1 MSSVP
6 TAPPPAPAAS
16 PPAKAA
22 EAEPPHPPPPPVKFD
37 PFAALLSYLVPGLG
51 QVYQGRI
58 GKGLLFFG
66 GLYGLFFYGMA
77 MGQWRNVWLPDTT
90 GLPPMVV
97 GGREFPGVPTALWY
111 RPQFLGQFWIGTA
124 AWPACVQYRYHDPNR
139 KEGPIFKTFQR
150 EPAEEELNRLQR
162 DGNKRWDL
170 GWVYTVIA
178 GVLNLLVIYDALA
191 GPLFREY
198 PKAEG
203 QPGESPAAAAGP
215 EPVPATGGPA
225 A

>member
-6 TAPPPAPAAS
+6 TVPPPPPAAPPPAKGADAEPAA
-16 PPAKAA
+16 
-22 EAEPPHPPPPPVKFD
+22 PPPPPVKLD
-37 PFAALLSYLVPGLG
+37 PFAALLSYLGPGLG
-51 QVYQGRI
+51 QVFQGRV
-58 GKGLLFFG
+58 GKGLLFFV
-66 GLYGLFFYGMA
+66 GLYGLFFYGMW

-90 GLPPMVV
+90 GQPPLEVW
-97 GGREFPGVPTALWY
+97 GRQFPGVPTALWY

-124 AWPACVQYRYHDPNR
+124 AWPACVQYRYHDRAR

-150 EPAEEELNRLQR
+150 EPEEEELNRLQR

-198 PKAEG
+198 PKPDRKDG
-203 QPGESPAAAAGP
+203 DNGSAAAAGP
-215 EPVPATGGPA
+215 EPVPAGGPA